1 MSDSVLFYIDR
12 SDKAHIVDSTS
23 LPHTDDLSQIAKIA
37 VAVLNAGYEGLIL
50 DEHLMANGRYF
61 QAVNVNLAT
70 PEGRTLKN
78 LEDVPPSMLPS
89 PEEVLKIIRN
99 EYHSKEGK

>member
-1 MSDSVLFYIDR
+1 MSDSLLFYLDR
-12 SDKAHIVDSTS
+12 SDTAHVVDSTS
-23 LPHTDDLSQIAKIA
+23 LPHTDDLSPIVKIA

-50 DEHLMANGRYF
+50 DEHPMANGRYF
-61 QAVNVNLAT
+61 QAINVNLAT
-70 PEGRTLKN
+70 PEGRTLKK